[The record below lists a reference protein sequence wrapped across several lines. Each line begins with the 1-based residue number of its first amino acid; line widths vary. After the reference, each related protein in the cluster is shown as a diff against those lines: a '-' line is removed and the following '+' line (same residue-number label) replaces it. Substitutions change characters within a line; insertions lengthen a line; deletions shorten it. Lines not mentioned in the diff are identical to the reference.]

1 MQGRVTSHPFQS
13 IENYSTWFSAN
24 APTQAAILV
33 RPSHTQMANRLITSS
48 SIIEQA
54 ARIAQGLNGA
64 DFVDLDLSLD
74 TIMQHIDRA
83 MVQAIDAAAEPLPI
97 PTLIRSEIAVWAD
110 AKSQSLDDV
119 LPSVAQFY
127 HQLPPAVQDPIL
139 IALLRADLQRDD
151 ALMSFLDHEVAIR
164 GSLTNDDPVYL
175 PNIDD
180 IMADHHAFFD
190 IVALDP
196 LDALSSND
204 ERESNQKQTFKQQ
217 QCLNAIDF
225 ILFELLLEEQLPLGL
240 IRFRLIPNLQ
250 KSNKTDCVLDLTL
263 YQNQSMVTALEIRY
277 VNQTDIW
284 VTRGNAPF
292 AHLNLN
298 LKSGRVYRIN
308 GYIQNKAF
316 LCHYS
321 RSDTSRL
328 KLSISQWRT
337 TLKFSQ
343 ANRDLTGTWK
353 NPNGDQ
359 KCFQLRGKRRRI
371 GGNAHHS
378 YRAQLG
384 EDAIQAVYQF
394 PKTGTRT
401 SPIPLAGTGAILNN
415 AFTPHTAIMVPYPTW
430 TLGI

>member
-1 MQGRVTSHPFQS
+1 M
-13 IENYSTWFSAN
+13 
-24 APTQAAILV
+24 
-33 RPSHTQMANRLITSS
+33 
-48 SIIEQA
+48 
-54 ARIAQGLNGA
+54 
-64 DFVDLDLSLD
+64 SLPP
-74 TIMQHIDRA
+74 
-83 MVQAIDAAAEPLPI
+83 EPLPVP
-97 PTLIRSEIAVWAD
+97 PTIQSAIVDWAD
-110 AKSQSLDDV
+110 AQNQSVTDV
-119 LPSVAQFY
+119 LPSITQLY
-127 HQLPPAVQDPIL
+127 YQLPTDTQDPIL
-139 IALLRADLQRDD
+139 LALLRAELQRDD
-151 ALMSFLDHEVAIR
+151 SLMSFLDHEIAIR

-175 PNIDD
+175 PNIND

-204 ERESNQKQTFKQQ
+204 ERQSRQEPTYKQQ

-263 YQNQSMVTALEIRY
+263 YQNQSMITALEIHY

-284 VTRGNAPF
+284 VSRCNAPF

-308 GYIQNKAF
+308 GHIQNKAF

-353 NPNGDQ
+353 KPNGDQ

-394 PKTGTRT
+394 PKTGKRT

-415 AFTPHTAIMVPYPTW
+415 AFTPHTAIVVPYPTW
-430 TLGI
+430 TLGL